1 MLSALRLRLTLLYL
15 AIGLAFLLLV
25 GAGSYGLLRGYY
37 ASSTDLALQHRLV
50 GELRLLGMSVPPD
63 LAAADRAWY
72 ASRGRSAPLPTPT
85 GAARPAGS
93 ETEDR
98 DDDGESESGEDGSGE
113 ASAGRA
119 STAPEVE
126 EAHADESAA
135 EEAFDGDLAIIF
147 VRPLDAAGRPLAGAT
162 SDRPLPS
169 SLASPA
175 GVAAAKVLGSD
186 RRTVRAADGS
196 GVRLLTFRLASGSGA
211 DPVFLQLGRPL
222 DDQERVLRRLLAV
235 LLSLGSLSAVLLGGG
250 GWWLAGRSLQPAE
263 RAWRQQQAFVA
274 NASHEL
280 RTPLTLIRASAE
292 VLGRSLPATGDD
304 RSLIDDILSECDHT
318 SRLVGDL
325 LLLSRLD
332 SVQLELRR
340 EPVPLTA
347 LFADLARQFGRL
359 AAAREVVFQIE
370 NGGGAGGA
378 PLLVQADPTR
388 LRQVLLAL
396 LDNALRHT
404 PPGGSISL
412 AAWHDGGLA
421 LNDGGRHWDRSLPGT
436 RLPVAIVVS
445 DSGEGIAAE
454 DLPHVFERFYRAGAS
469 GGAGGEGGAGL
480 GLALAKAL
488 VEAQGGRMAI
498 ESQQGLG
505 TRVTIGLPGP
515 A

>member
-25 GAGSYGLLRGYY
+25 GAGSYSLLRGYY

-72 ASRGRSAPLPTPT
+72 ASRGRSAPLPAPT
-85 GAARPAGS
+85 GAARPVGS
-93 ETEDR
+93 ESEDR
-98 DDDGESESGEDGSGE
+98 DGGDSERDEDGADE
-113 ASAGRA
+113 ASADRDTNA
-119 STAPEVE
+119 AVVEVE
-126 EAHADESAA
+126 HADESAA
-135 EEAFDGDLAIIF
+135 EEAFDSDLAIIF
-147 VRPLDAAGRPLAGAT
+147 VRQLDAAGRPLAGAP
-162 SDRPLPS
+162 SERPMP
-169 SLASPA
+169 ASPA
-175 GVAAAKVLGSD
+175 SPEGVAAAQVLGSD
-186 RRTVRAADGS
+186 RRTVRAADGR
-196 GVRLLTFRLASGSGA
+196 GIRLLTFRLANDGGA

-304 RSLIDDILSECDHT
+304 RSLVDDILSECDHT

-340 EPVPLTA
+340 EPVRLTE

-359 AAAREVVFQIE
+359 AAAREVLFQIDDSS
-370 NGGGAGGA
+370 AGGA

-412 AAWHDGGLA
+412 AARRDGGLA
-421 LNDGGRHWDRSLPGT
+421 LHDGGRRWDSSLPGA

>member
-15 AIGLAFLLLV
+15 VIGLTFLLLV
-25 GAGSYGLLRGYY
+25 GAGSYSLLRGYY

-72 ASRGRSAPLPTPT
+72 ASRGRSAPLPAPT
-85 GAARPAGS
+85 GAARPVGS
-93 ETEDR
+93 ESEDR
-98 DDDGESESGEDGSGE
+98 DGGDSERDEDGADE
-113 ASAGRA
+113 ASADRDTNA
-119 STAPEVE
+119 AVVEVE
-126 EAHADESAA
+126 HADESAA
-135 EEAFDGDLAIIF
+135 EEAFDSDLAIIF
-147 VRPLDAAGRPLAGAT
+147 VRQLDAAGRPLAGAP
-162 SDRPLPS
+162 SERPMP
-169 SLASPA
+169 ASPA
-175 GVAAAKVLGSD
+175 SPEGVAAAQVLGSD
-186 RRTVRAADGS
+186 RRTVRAADGR
-196 GVRLLTFRLASGSGA
+196 GIRLLTFRLANDGGA

-304 RSLIDDILSECDHT
+304 RSLVDDILSECDHT

-340 EPVPLTA
+340 EPVRLTE

-359 AAAREVVFQIE
+359 AAAREVLFQIDDSS
-370 NGGGAGGA
+370 AGGA

-412 AAWHDGGLA
+412 AARRDGPLALHDGG
-421 LNDGGRHWDRSLPGT
+421 RRWDRSLPGT

-515 A
+515 T

>member
-15 AIGLAFLLLV
+15 AIGLTFLLLV

-37 ASSTDLALQHRLV
+37 ESSTDLALQHRLV
-50 GELRLLGMSVPPD
+50 GELRLLGQSAPPD
-63 LAAADRAWY
+63 LVAADRAWY
-72 ASRGRSAPLPTPT
+72 ASRGREAPLPTPA

-98 DDDGESESGEDGSGE
+98 GGGESESGEDGSGE

-119 STAPEVE
+119 STAAEVE
-126 EAHADESAA
+126 GAHADESAA
-135 EEAFDGDLAIIF
+135 EEAFDSDLAIIF

-162 SDRPLPS
+162 SGRPLP
-169 SLASPA
+169 ASPA
-175 GVAAAKVLGSD
+175 SPEGVAAAQVLGLD
-186 RRTVRAADGS
+186 RRTVRAADGR
-196 GVRLLTFRLASGSGA
+196 GIRLLTFRLASDSVA

-250 GWWLAGRSLQPAE
+250 GWWLAGRSLRPAE
-263 RAWRQQQAFVA
+263 RAWTQQQAFVA

-292 VLGRSLPATGDD
+292 VLRRSLPTTGDD
-304 RSLIDDILSECDHT
+304 RSLVDDILSECDHT
-318 SRLVGDL
+318 SRLVSDL

-332 SVQLELRR
+332 SGQLELRR
-340 EPVPLTA
+340 EPVSLTA

-359 AAAREVVFQIE
+359 AAAREVLFQIDDDS
-370 NGGGAGGA
+370 GAGGA

-412 AAWHDGGLA
+412 AARGDGPLA
-421 LNDGGRHWDRSLPGT
+421 LHAGGRFWDRSLPGA
-436 RLPVAIVVS
+436 RVPVAIVVS

-498 ESQQGLG
+498 ESQRGLG
-505 TRVTIGLPGP
+505 TRVTIGLPVP

>member
-72 ASRGRSAPLPTPT
+72 ASRGRSAPLPAPT
-85 GAARPAGS
+85 GAARPVGS
-93 ETEDR
+93 ESEDR
-98 DDDGESESGEDGSGE
+98 DGGDSERDEDGADE
-113 ASAGRA
+113 ASADRA

-126 EAHADESAA
+126 EEHADESAA
-135 EEAFDGDLAIIF
+135 EEAFDSDLAIIF
-147 VRPLDAAGRPLAGAT
+147 VRQLDAAGRPLAGAP
-162 SDRPLPS
+162 SERPMP
-169 SLASPA
+169 ASPA
-175 GVAAAKVLGSD
+175 SPEGVAAAQVLGSD
-186 RRTVRAADGS
+186 RRTVRAADGR
-196 GVRLLTFRLASGSGA
+196 GIRLLTFRLASGSGA

-304 RSLIDDILSECDHT
+304 RSLVDDILSECDHT

-340 EPVPLTA
+340 EPVRLTE

-359 AAAREVVFQIE
+359 AAAREVLFQIDDSS
-370 NGGGAGGA
+370 AGGA

-412 AAWHDGGLA
+412 AARRDGPLALHDGG
-421 LNDGGRHWDRSLPGT
+421 RRWDRSLPGT

-515 A
+515 T

>member
-15 AIGLAFLLLV
+15 VIGLTFLLLV
-25 GAGSYGLLRGYY
+25 GAGSYSLLRGYY

-72 ASRGRSAPLPTPT
+72 ASRGRSAPLPAPT
-85 GAARPAGS
+85 GAARPVGS
-93 ETEDR
+93 ESEDR
-98 DDDGESESGEDGSGE
+98 DGGDSERDEDGADE
-113 ASAGRA
+113 ASADRDTNA
-119 STAPEVE
+119 AVVEVE
-126 EAHADESAA
+126 HADESAA
-135 EEAFDGDLAIIF
+135 EEAFDSDLAIIF
-147 VRPLDAAGRPLAGAT
+147 VRQLDAAGRPLAGAP
-162 SDRPLPS
+162 SERPMP
-169 SLASPA
+169 ASPA
-175 GVAAAKVLGSD
+175 SPEGVAAAQVLGSD
-186 RRTVRAADGS
+186 RRTVRAADGR
-196 GVRLLTFRLASGSGA
+196 GIRLLTFRLANDGGA

-304 RSLIDDILSECDHT
+304 RSLVDDILSECDHT

-340 EPVPLTA
+340 EPVRLTE

-359 AAAREVVFQIE
+359 AAAREVLFQIDDSS
-370 NGGGAGGA
+370 AGGA

-396 LDNALRHT
+396 LDNALRHP

-412 AAWHDGGLA
+412 AARRDGPLALHDGG
-421 LNDGGRHWDRSLPGT
+421 RRWDRSLPGT

>member
-1 MLSALRLRLTLLYL
+1 MLRALRLRLTLLYL
-15 AIGLAFLLLV
+15 AIGLTFLLLV
-25 GAGSYGLLRGYY
+25 GAGSYSLLRGYY

-72 ASRGRSAPLPTPT
+72 ASRGRSSPLPAPT
-85 GAARPAGS
+85 GAARPVGS
-93 ETEDR
+93 ESEDR
-98 DDDGESESGEDGSGE
+98 DGGDSERDEDGADE
-113 ASAGRA
+113 ASADRDTNA
-119 STAPEVE
+119 AVVEVE
-126 EAHADESAA
+126 HADESAA
-135 EEAFDGDLAIIF
+135 EEAFDSDLAIIF
-147 VRPLDAAGRPLAGAT
+147 VRQLDAAGRPLAGAP
-162 SDRPLPS
+162 SERPMP
-169 SLASPA
+169 ASPA
-175 GVAAAKVLGSD
+175 SPEGVAAAQVLGSD
-186 RRTVRAADGS
+186 RRTVRAADGR
-196 GVRLLTFRLASGSGA
+196 GIRLLTFRLANDSGA

-292 VLGRSLPATGDD
+292 VLRRGLPATGDD
-304 RSLIDDILSECDHT
+304 RSLVDDILSECDHT
-318 SRLVGDL
+318 SRLVSDL

-332 SVQLELRR
+332 SGQLELRR
-340 EPVPLTA
+340 EPVPLTE

-359 AAAREVVFQIE
+359 AAAREVLFQIDDS
-370 NGGGAGGA
+370 GAGGA
-378 PLLVQADPTR
+378 PLIVQADPTR

-412 AAWHDGGLA
+412 AAHGDGGLA
-421 LNDGGRHWDRSLPGT
+421 RYDGGRLWDRSLPGA
-436 RLPVAIVVS
+436 RVPVTIVVS
-445 DSGEGIAAE
+445 DSGGGIAAE
-454 DLPHVFERFYRAGAS
+454 DLPHVFERFYRASAS
-469 GGAGGEGGAGL
+469 GGAAGEGGAGL

-515 A
+515 T

>member
-1 MLSALRLRLTLLYL
+1 M
-15 AIGLAFLLLV
+15 
-25 GAGSYGLLRGYY
+25 
-37 ASSTDLALQHRLV
+37 
-50 GELRLLGMSVPPD
+50 P
-63 LAAADRAWY
+63 
-72 ASRGRSAPLPTPT
+72 
-85 GAARPAGS
+85 
-93 ETEDR
+93 
-98 DDDGESESGEDGSGE
+98 
-113 ASAGRA
+113 
-119 STAPEVE
+119 
-126 EAHADESAA
+126 
-135 EEAFDGDLAIIF
+135 
-147 VRPLDAAGRPLAGAT
+147 
-162 SDRPLPS
+162 
-169 SLASPA
+169 ASPA
-175 GVAAAKVLGSD
+175 SPEGVAAAQVLGSD
-186 RRTVRAADGS
+186 RRTVRAADGR
-196 GVRLLTFRLASGSGA
+196 GIRLLTFRLANDGGA

-304 RSLIDDILSECDHT
+304 RSLVDDILSECDHT

-340 EPVPLTA
+340 EPVRLTE

-359 AAAREVVFQIE
+359 AAAREVLFQIDDSS
-370 NGGGAGGA
+370 AGGA

-412 AAWHDGGLA
+412 AARRDGPLALHDGG
-421 LNDGGRHWDRSLPGT
+421 RRWDRSLPGT

-515 A
+515 T

>member
-72 ASRGRSAPLPTPT
+72 ASRGRSAPLPAPT
-85 GAARPAGS
+85 GAARPVGS
-93 ETEDR
+93 ESEDR
-98 DDDGESESGEDGSGE
+98 DGGDSERDEDGADE
-113 ASAGRA
+113 ASADRDTNA
-119 STAPEVE
+119 AVVEVE
-126 EAHADESAA
+126 HADESAA
-135 EEAFDGDLAIIF
+135 EEAFDSDLAIIF
-147 VRPLDAAGRPLAGAT
+147 VRQLDAAGRPLAGAP
-162 SDRPLPS
+162 SERPMP
-169 SLASPA
+169 ASPA
-175 GVAAAKVLGSD
+175 SPEGVAAAQVLGSD
-186 RRTVRAADGS
+186 RRTVRAADGR
-196 GVRLLTFRLASGSGA
+196 GIRLLTFRLANDGGA

-304 RSLIDDILSECDHT
+304 RSLVDDILSECDHT

-340 EPVPLTA
+340 EPVRLTE

-359 AAAREVVFQIE
+359 AAAREVLFQIDDSS
-370 NGGGAGGA
+370 AGGA

-412 AAWHDGGLA
+412 AARRDGPLALHDGG
-421 LNDGGRHWDRSLPGT
+421 RRWDRSLPGT

-515 A
+515 T